1 MLTGASIG
9 CANNGTGAPGD
20 TREPGDPVDVTSA
33 QPVDTGAD
41 SVIETVLELDP
52 LPSAAT
58 SATTAASTAT
68 VSTTPPSRIDGDL
81 DAAGV
86 ASGFDAALATALD
99 PAAGPSATGAGA
111 GIELQLLLRY
121 LANHADLDADVLAAL
136 DPVSRTVVSPI
147 VAARQF
153 GQTRAAADPTPSPL
167 SPTLPAWTIVEPLP
181 AETLRSYYDE
191 AEMITGVPWF
201 WLAAINLQE
210 TRMGRIVGVSSAGA
224 VGPMQFLPSTWAECC
239 IGDPTVPRDAII
251 GAATYLLQSGAP
263 GDMQAA
269 VHQYNPND
277 SYVMTVTA
285 YAEILRDHPALLAA
299 FHAWQVFAGSSA
311 GTIRLPVGYS
321 ATTPVDAAAYAT
333 AHPDDLG

>member
-1 MLTGASIG
+1 MLAGASIG
-9 CANNGTGAPGD
+9 CADDGTGSPGD
-20 TREPGDPVDVTSA
+20 TREPGDPVDVTTA
-33 QPVDTGAD
+33 QPVDT
-41 SVIETVLELDP
+41 VIKSVLELDP

-58 SATTAASTAT
+58 LPNAAASTGT
-68 VSTTPPSRIDGDL
+68 VSAAPPSRIDGNL

-86 ASGFDAALATALD
+86 ASGFDAALTTALD
-99 PAAGPSATGAGA
+99 PTDEPSAAGA
-111 GIELQLLLRY
+111 GVELQLLLRY

-136 DPVSRTVVSPI
+136 DPLSRTVVAPI
-147 VAARQF
+147 VTARQF
-153 GQTRAAADPTPSPL
+153 GQARAAADPTPSPL

-181 AETLRSYYDE
+181 AETLRGYYDE
-191 AEMITGVPWF
+191 AEVITGVPWF

-239 IGDPTVPRDAII
+239 IGDPTVPRDAVL
-251 GAATYLLQSGAP
+251 GAATYLLLGGAP

-285 YAEILRDHPALLAA
+285 YAEILRDHPTLFAA

-321 ATTPVDAAAYAT
+321 ATTPIDAAAYAT
-333 AHPDDLG
+333 EHPDDLG

>member
-9 CANNGTGAPGD
+9 CADDGTGSPGD

-33 QPVDTGAD
+33 QPVDA
-41 SVIETVLELDP
+41 VIESVLELDP

-58 SATTAASTAT
+58 SATTAASTGT
-68 VSTTPPSRIDGDL
+68 VLTAPPSRIDGDL
-81 DAAGV
+81 DAASV
-86 ASGFDAALATALD
+86 ASGFDAALAIALD
-99 PAAGPSATGAGA
+99 PAAGPSAAGA
-111 GIELQLLLRY
+111 GVELQLLFRY

-136 DPVSRTVVSPI
+136 DPLSRTVVAPI
-147 VAARQF
+147 VTARQF
-153 GQTRAAADPTPSPL
+153 GQARAAADPTPSPP
-167 SPTLPAWTIVEPLP
+167 SPTLPAWTIVEPFP
-181 AETLRSYYDE
+181 AETLRGYYDE
-191 AEMITGVPWF
+191 AEAITGVPWF

-277 SYVMTVTA
+277 SYVITVTA

-321 ATTPVDAAAYAT
+321 APTPVDAAAYAT
-333 AHPDDLG
+333 EHPDDLG

>member
-1 MLTGASIG
+1 MLAGTSIG
-9 CANNGTGAPGD
+9 CAGDGTGSPGD
-20 TREPGDPVDVTSA
+20 TREPGDPVDGPNA
-33 QPVDTGAD
+33 QPIDTGAD
-41 SVIETVLELDP
+41 TVIESVLELDP

-58 SATTAASTAT
+58 SPTTATSTAT
-68 VSTTPPSRIDGDL
+68 VSTAPPSRIDGNL

-99 PAAGPSATGAGA
+99 PAAGPSASGAGV
-111 GIELQLLLRY
+111 ELQLLLRY
-121 LANHADLDADVLAAL
+121 LANHADLDAGVLAAL

-153 GQTRAAADPTPSPL
+153 GQARAAADPTPSPL
-167 SPTLPAWTIVEPLP
+167 SPTLPAWTIAEPLP

-321 ATTPVDAAAYAT
+321 ATTPVDAAAYA
-333 AHPDDLG
+333 AEHPDDLG